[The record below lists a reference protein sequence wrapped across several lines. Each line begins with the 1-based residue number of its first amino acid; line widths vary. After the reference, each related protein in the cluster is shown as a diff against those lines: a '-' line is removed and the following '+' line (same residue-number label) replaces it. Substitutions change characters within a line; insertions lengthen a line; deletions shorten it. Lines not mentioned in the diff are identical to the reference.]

1 MPVKIAEVNST
12 VFMDVNKTE
21 PLWLYL
27 NKAIDQLR
35 YLGLLGSAV
44 EFTELK
50 LSEDLKKGDILK
62 ITFENKTIIC
72 CIINDIFITG

>member
-1 MPVKIAEVNST
+1 MPVKVAEINST
-12 VFMDVNKTE
+12 VFMDVSKKE

-27 NKAIDQLR
+27 NKTIDQLR
-35 YLGLLGSAV
+35 YLGLLGSAI

-62 ITFENKTIIC
+62 ITFEKC
-72 CIINDIFITG
+72 